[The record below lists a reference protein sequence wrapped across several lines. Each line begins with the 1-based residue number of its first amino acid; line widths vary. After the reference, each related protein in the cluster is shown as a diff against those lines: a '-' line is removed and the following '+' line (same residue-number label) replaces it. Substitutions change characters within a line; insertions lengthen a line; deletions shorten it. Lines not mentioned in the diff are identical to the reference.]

1 MKSKKLI
8 LHSADKK
15 YLSTRFSTKTNFI
28 VVFKTKSNKSASE
41 EKKKNPHKEDT
52 PQTSTALQKRV
63 KLCDFQKFKKKKKG
77 PAEHISPVIRVKLRG
92 LSVNS
97 QTCTNK
103 VCFVNVYFNL
113 LDQISLFA
121 NI

>member
-41 EKKKNPHKEDT
+41 GKKKNPHKEDT
-52 PQTSTALQKRV
+52 PQTLTALQKRV
-63 KLCDFQKFKKKKKG
+63 KLCDFQKKKG

-103 VCFVNVYFNL
+103 ACFVNVYFNL
-113 LDQISLFA
+113 LHQISLFA

>member
-1 MKSKKLI
+1 MKSKKQI

-41 EKKKNPHKEDT
+41 GKKTNPHKEDT
-52 PQTSTALQKRV
+52 PQTLTALQKRV
-63 KLCDFQKFKKKKKG
+63 KLCDFQKFKKKG
-77 PAEHISPVIRVKLRG
+77 PAEHISPVVRVKLRG

>member
-1 MKSKKLI
+1 MKSKKQI

-52 PQTSTALQKRV
+52 PQTLTALQKRV
-63 KLCDFQKFKKKKKG
+63 KLCDFQKFKKKKKKG

-92 LSVNS
+92 LSLTHRPV
-97 QTCTNK
+97 
-103 VCFVNVYFNL
+103 
-113 LDQISLFA
+113 QIKFA
-121 NI
+121 L

>member
-52 PQTSTALQKRV
+52 PQTLTALQKRV
-63 KLCDFQKFKKKKKG
+63 KLCDFQKFKKKKKVQLNTF
-77 PAEHISPVIRVKLRG
+77 P
-92 LSVNS
+92 
-97 QTCTNK
+97 Q
-103 VCFVNVYFNL
+103 
-113 LDQISLFA
+113 
-121 NI
+121 